1 MQINNAQSHMFIV
14 ENSTIEKLYLDKK
27 EERVLRRRLKKQ
39 AQEE

>member
-1 MQINNAQSHMFIV
+1 MFIV